1 MRKSVIAGNW
11 KMHHTIKV
19 TKDFFNK
26 YSSALN
32 SLNDEIIIFPPYTS
46 LDTANDLVKNT
57 SINIGAQNMHYE
69 ESGAFTGEISSNM
82 LLDIGIRYVLI
93 GHSERRKYYNETNI
107 SVNSKVVKA
116 LEKDMIPVV
125 CIGEDE
131 MQREQGETNKILEE
145 QIFEGLKNVS
155 SNSARII
162 IAYEPIWAIGTG
174 ITATAE
180 QAEDACL
187 NIRNFLFELFG
198 GTAFDI
204 RVLYGGSVK
213 PTNIKSLMKMENIDG
228 VLVGGASLSEE
239 FVQIAQYN
247 LN

>member
-11 KMHHTIKV
+11 KMHHTTKE
-19 TKDFFNK
+19 TKDFFEK
-26 YSSALN
+26 YTSDLICTQ
-32 SLNDEIIIFPPYTS
+32 DEIIIFPPYTS
-46 LDTANDLVKNT
+46 LETANELAEST
-57 SINIGAQNMHYE
+57 SISIGAQNMHYE
-69 ESGAFTGEISSNM
+69 ETGAYTGEISSDM

-107 SVNSKVVKA
+107 SVNSKVIKA

-125 CIGEDE
+125 CIGENE
-131 MQREQGETNKILEE
+131 KQREQGETYSILKE
-145 QIFEGLKNVS
+145 QIYEGLKDIS
-155 SNSARII
+155 SSIPSII

-174 ITATAE
+174 KTATAE

-198 GTAFDI
+198 EMASEI
-204 RVLYGGSVK
+204 RILYGGSVK
-213 PTNIKSLMKMENIDG
+213 ATNIRSLMAMKNIDG
-228 VLVGGASLSEE
+228 VLVGGASLGEE

-247 LN
+247 QK